1 MYKKNKQGI
10 IIVLVAL
17 TVLLACAIAFQ
28 WHGAIVAATIG
39 LTVVIVHVIS
49 EIHQRLRQLE
59 QAAPIFFAQSAN
71 INGQKIIIYA
81 AALVALFAYANTW
94 MWLAGGAL
102 LVFMLCLIQT
112 ISAFQTRLSHL
123 EQYANVETDI
133 EALAQ
138 QKINVQN
145 IERYLDEAKKT
156 ETQTPVFEQHPAWM
170 KADDQAIPNQN
181 SQSAVDFE
189 HQATTQTV
197 SWWQPALDWMMHGNP
212 ILRVAVAVLMVGVVL
227 LLRFASEHWQL
238 SLGVKLSFIAVAGVI
253 TTIAGYLL
261 QKKNQLFAVALQGV
275 GLAVVFLTL
284 IFSHHF
290 AVIAS
295 LSTASILFVILLLA
309 MVYLS
314 LKQQALYLAM
324 LALSMAY
331 LAPLVIPQNHPDVIF
346 LFGYYFVINLAVAAV
361 NFIQPWKI
369 LHQIA
374 FFATMFIGGATIGI
388 YAKTY
393 QFDTLDMILW
403 LHIALFIWL
412 SIRYSQL
419 MLRTQT
425 QDISIDQTGSQSR
438 QRLQPI
444 LDVGLIFSVPVLG
457 FSLHAYLMHNSTQ
470 ALTWGAVALAIVYIA
485 LNLWIKRRHPQL
497 SILAKSFFILAVVFT
512 ALIFPLA
519 KGAHWTSTGW
529 VIQGTALIVWGVTE
543 RYRLSRY
550 VGVVLVLLSSVALI
564 FQVWSNDHFPILS
577 TVIYA
582 IAQFISAYYLLNYQ
596 QVEKYFSARMLSGI
610 FLALGMYAGAIAG
623 VELMQWQQHGL
634 SPYLAIAVLLLASFS
649 LVIRFTSRLQ
659 WDNVQ
664 LILLGSLL
672 FLLYGESFA
681 ENVYVLLHW
690 SSKLNQV
697 SFAVASV
704 VLALML
710 ITLKSNT
717 SKESLIIGS
726 SLLWLSLAS
735 IGLSIFPMMPI
746 LALAIAPI
754 IYGIWLFQ
762 TNRTQLLHQLPVWCL
777 TLLWLV
783 LVSLDAYSAEQ
794 YYFLPLLNFTDILS
808 LLMFMGMIW
817 IIYHHDFSVE
827 QSVEWGFKVT
837 TILIGLL
844 VLSSVVVRAMHHYLG
859 TPLWGLDI
867 WSNGDVQLS
876 LTLLWV
882 ILAFILMTFSSRR
895 HIRQIWFV
903 GAGLLGIVVA
913 KLLLLDLSQSGTL
926 TRVISF
932 IGSGAVMLVIAYLAP
947 LPPALE
953 ENQKEG

>member
-28 WHGAIVAATIG
+28 WQGAIVAATVG

-49 EIHQRLRQLE
+49 EIHQRLCQLE
-59 QAAPIFFAQSAN
+59 QVAPSFFAQSAN
-71 INGQKIIIYA
+71 INGQKIIIYS

-102 LVFMLCLIQT
+102 LVLMLCLIQT
-112 ISAFQTRLSHL
+112 ISAFQTRLLHL
-123 EQYANVETDI
+123 EQYANVEPEI
-133 EALAQ
+133 EALTQ
-138 QKINVQN
+138 QKINAQN
-145 IERYLDEAKKT
+145 IELHLDETKQT

-170 KADDQAIPNQN
+170 RADHQAIPNQN
-181 SQSAVDFE
+181 SPSPVDFE
-189 HQATTQTV
+189 HQTTTRTV
-197 SWWQPALDWMMHGNP
+197 TWWQPALDWMIHGNP
-212 ILRVAVAVLMVGVVL
+212 ILRVAVALLMVGVVL

-238 SLGVKLSFIAVAGVI
+238 SLGVKLSFIAVAGVV
-253 TTIAGYLL
+253 TTIAGYFL

-295 LSTASILFVILLLA
+295 LTTASILFVILLLA
-309 MVYLS
+309 TVYLS
-314 LKQQALYLAM
+314 LKQQALYLSM

-346 LFGYYFVINLAVAAV
+346 LFGYYFLINLAVAAV

-393 QFDTLDMILW
+393 QFDTLDIILW

-419 MLRTQT
+419 MLRTQH
-425 QDISIDQTGSQSR
+425 QDSNTAQEDHYSS

-470 ALTWGAVALAIVYIA
+470 ALTWGAVALAVVYIS
-485 LNLWIKRRHPQL
+485 LNLWIKRQHPQL
-497 SILAKSFFILAVVFT
+497 STLAKSFFILAVVFT

-550 VGVVLVLLSSVALI
+550 IGVALVLLSSVALL
-564 FQVWSNDHFPILS
+564 FQVWSNDNFPILS

-582 IAQFISAYYLLNYQ
+582 VAQFISAFYLLHYQ
-596 QVEKYFSARMLSGI
+596 NVEKYFSARMLSGI

-623 VELMQWQQHGL
+623 VEFMQWQQHGL
-634 SPYLAIAVLLLASFS
+634 SPYLVIAVLLLALFRLAVHFKSK
-649 LVIRFTSRLQ
+649 LQ
-659 WDNVQ
+659 WDSVQ

-681 ENVYVLLHW
+681 ENVYSVLHW
-690 SSKLNQV
+690 SSYLNQV
-697 SFAVASV
+697 TFAMASV

-710 ITLKSNT
+710 ITLKAVP
-717 SKESLIIGS
+717 SKEGLIIRS
-726 SLLWLSLAS
+726 TLLWLSLAS
-735 IGLSIFPMMPI
+735 IGLAVFPIMPLI
-746 LALAIAPI
+746 GLALIPAL
-754 IYGIWLFQ
+754 YGIFLIANKNTQVLQQIPVLSLSLVWLI
-762 TNRTQLLHQLPVWCL
+762 LI
-777 TLLWLV
+777 
-783 LVSLDAYSAEQ
+783 SLDTHSAEQ
-794 YYFLPLLNFTDILS
+794 YYVLPLLNLTDLFS
-808 LLMFMGMIW
+808 LVVFIGLIW
-817 IIYHHDFSVE
+817 TIYHYKLSDEHSI
-827 QSVEWGFKVT
+827 EWGFKVT

-859 TPLWGLDI
+859 TPLWGIEI

-882 ILAFILMTFSSRR
+882 ILAFVLMTFSSRR

-903 GAGLLGIVVA
+903 GAALLAIVVA

-932 IGSGAVMLVIAYLAP
+932 IGSGAIMLVIAYLAP
-947 LPPALE
+947 LPPALQE
-953 ENQKEG
+953 SEKES

>member
-28 WHGAIVAATIG
+28 WQGAIVAATVG
-39 LTVVIVHVIS
+39 LTVVIVHILS
-49 EIHQRLRQLE
+49 EIHQRLCQLE
-59 QAAPIFFAQSAN
+59 QVAPNSFAQSAN
-71 INGQKIIIYA
+71 IHVQKIVIYS

-102 LVFMLCLIQT
+102 LVLMLCLIQT
-112 ISAFQTRLSHL
+112 ISAFQTRLLHL
-123 EQYANVETDI
+123 EQYANVEPEI

-138 QKINVQN
+138 QKINAQN
-145 IERYLDEAKKT
+145 IELHLDEAKQT
-156 ETQTPVFEQHPAWM
+156 GTQTPAFEQHPAWM
-170 KADDQAIPNQN
+170 QAQPKSSQTAIDVTAQPPNLAQAKAP
-181 SQSAVDFE
+181 V
-189 HQATTQTV
+189 
-197 SWWQPALDWMMHGNP
+197 WWQPALDWMIHGNP
-212 ILRVAVAVLMVGVVL
+212 ILRVAVALLMVGVVL

-238 SLGVKLSFIAVAGVI
+238 SLGVKLSFIAVAGVV
-253 TTIAGYLL
+253 TTIAGYFL

-295 LSTASILFVILLLA
+295 LTTASILFVILLLA
-309 MVYLS
+309 TVYLS
-314 LKQQALYLAM
+314 LKQQALYLSM

-346 LFGYYFVINLAVAAV
+346 LFGYYFLINLAVAAV

-393 QFDTLDMILW
+393 QFDTLDIILW
-403 LHIALFIWL
+403 LHITLFIWL

-419 MLRTQT
+419 MLRTQH
-425 QDISIDQTGSQSR
+425 QDSNIEQEDHYSS

-470 ALTWGAVALAIVYIA
+470 ALTWGAVALAVVYIS
-485 LNLWIKRRHPQL
+485 LNLWIKRQHPQL
-497 SILAKSFFILAVVFT
+497 STLAKSFFILAVVFT

-550 VGVVLVLLSSVALI
+550 IGVALVLLSSVALL

-582 IAQFISAYYLLNYQ
+582 IAQFISAFYLLHYQ
-596 QVEKYFSARMLSGI
+596 NVEKYFSARMLSGI

-623 VELMQWQQHGL
+623 VEFMQWQQHGL
-634 SPYLAIAVLLLASFS
+634 SPYLVIAVLLLALFR
-649 LVIRFTSRLQ
+649 LVVHFKSKLQ
-659 WDNVQ
+659 WGNVQ

-681 ENVYVLLHW
+681 ENVYFLLHW
-690 SSKLNQV
+690 SSHLNQV
-697 SFAVASV
+697 TFAMASV

-710 ITLKSNT
+710 ITLKAVP
-717 SKESLIIGS
+717 SKEGLIIRS
-726 SLLWLSLAS
+726 TLLWLSLAS
-735 IGLSIFPMMPI
+735 IGLAVFPIMPLI
-746 LALAIAPI
+746 GLALIPAL
-754 IYGIWLFQ
+754 YGIFLIANKNTQVLQQIPVLSLSLVWLI
-762 TNRTQLLHQLPVWCL
+762 LI
-777 TLLWLV
+777 
-783 LVSLDAYSAEQ
+783 SLDTHSAEQ
-794 YYFLPLLNFTDILS
+794 YYVLPLLNLTDLFS
-808 LLMFMGMIW
+808 LVVFIGLIW
-817 IIYHHDFSVE
+817 TIYHYKLSDEHSI
-827 QSVEWGFKVT
+827 EWGFKVT

-859 TPLWGLDI
+859 TPLWSIEI

-882 ILAFILMTFSSRR
+882 ILAFVLMTFSSRR

-903 GAGLLGIVVA
+903 GAALLGIVVV

-932 IGSGAVMLVIAYLAP
+932 IGSGAIMLVIAYLAP

-953 ENQKEG
+953 ESEKES

>member
-1 MYKKNKQGI
+1 MYKKDKQGL
-10 IIVLVAL
+10 IVVLIGLA
-17 TVLLACAIAFQ
+17 VLLSAAIALKWQ
-28 WHGAIVAATIG
+28 GTIVAAGIG
-39 LTVVIVHVIS
+39 LTVVIVHVLS
-49 EIHQRLRQLE
+49 EIHQRLSQLE
-59 QAAPIFFAQSAN
+59 QTAPSDFVQTAGI
-71 INGQKIIIYA
+71 GLQKIVIYG

-102 LVFMLCLIQT
+102 LVLLLCLVQT
-112 ISAFQTRLSHL
+112 ISAFQTRLLHL
-123 EQYANVETDI
+123 EQYATQSARLDISTQTQQQAPSTDESVELVETT
-133 EALAQ
+133 AS
-138 QKINVQN
+138 N
-145 IERYLDEAKKT
+145 T
-156 ETQTPVFEQHPAWM
+156 SHFEQQSAWMQAQPESVQSPILQNSSSAAHPSEPKHPA
-170 KADDQAIPNQN
+170 
-181 SQSAVDFE
+181 
-189 HQATTQTV
+189 
-197 SWWQPALDWMMHGNP
+197 WWQPALDWMIHGNP

-238 SLGVKLSFIAVAGVI
+238 SLGVKLSFIAVAGVV
-253 TTIAGYLL
+253 TTAAGYLL

-295 LSTASILFVILLLA
+295 LATASVLFVILLSA
-309 MVYLS
+309 TVYLS

-324 LALSMAY
+324 LALTMAY

-346 LFGYYFVINLAVAAV
+346 LFGYYFVINLAVAAL

-388 YAKTY
+388 YAKTT
-393 QFDTLDMILW
+393 QFDTLDIILW
-403 LHIALFIWL
+403 LHMALFIWL

-419 MLRTQT
+419 MLRAQNTQ
-425 QDISIDQTGSQSR
+425 QQTAQPPE
-438 QRLQPI
+438 RLQPI

-470 ALTWGAVALAIVYIA
+470 ALTWGAVALAIVYIS
-485 LNLWIKRRHPQL
+485 LNIWIKRQHPQL
-497 SILAKSFFILAVVFT
+497 SILAKSFFILAVVFV

-550 VGVVLVLLSSVALI
+550 VGVALVLLSSVALL

-577 TVIYA
+577 TA
-582 IAQFISAYYLLNYQ
+582 IFALAQFISAFYLLHYQ
-596 QVEKYFSARMLSGI
+596 EVEKYFSARMLSGV
-610 FLALGMYAGAIAG
+610 FLVLGLYSGAIAG
-623 VELMQWQQHGL
+623 VEFRHWQGHGL
-634 SPYLAIAVLLLASFS
+634 SPYLMIASGLLAVFS
-649 LVIRFTSRLQ
+649 LVVKRYARTQWGALQ
-659 WDNVQ
+659 
-664 LILLGSLL
+664 LL
-672 FLLYGESFA
+672 FVGALVALAYVESFA
-681 ENVYVLLHW
+681 VNIYQQLHW
-690 SSKLNQV
+690 PTGLQQAKFS
-697 SFAVASV
+697 VA
-704 VLALML
+704 
-710 ITLKSNT
+710 T
-717 SKESLIIGS
+717 II
-726 SLLWLSLAS
+726 LAS
-735 IGLSIFPMMPI
+735 IVIDVDQRRFGIWATIFW
-746 LALAIAPI
+746 LNLAIIGLAFFPI
-754 IYGIWLFQ
+754 MPLIGFAIIPVFFAIFLFA
-762 TNRTQLLHQLPVWCL
+762 TKNTQLLQQSPVWCL
-777 TLLWLV
+777 SLLWLV
-783 LVSLDAYSAEQ
+783 LVSLDLHSAEQ
-794 YYFLPLLNFTDILS
+794 YYYLPLLNFTDLLS
-808 LLMFMGMIW
+808 LLVFAGLIW
-817 IIYHHDFSVE
+817 VIYQHDFSAE
-827 QSVEWGFKVT
+827 RSMEWGFKVT

-859 TPLWGLDI
+859 TPFWSAAI

-903 GAGLLGIVVA
+903 GAALLGIVVA

-947 LPPALE
+947 LPPALSE
-953 ENQKEG
+953 TKKES

>member
-1 MYKKNKQGI
+1 MYKKDKQGMVM
-10 IIVLVAL
+10 VLVAL
-17 TVLLACAIAFQ
+17 TVLLASAIAFQ
-28 WHGAIVAATIG
+28 WQGTIIAAAIG
-39 LTVVIVHVIS
+39 LTVVVVHILS
-49 EIHQRLRQLE
+49 EIHQRLLQLE
-59 QAAPIFFAQSAN
+59 QVAPSYFAQSAG
-71 INGQKIIIYA
+71 IGMQRIVIYG

-102 LVFMLCLIQT
+102 LVLMLCLIQT
-112 ISAFQTRLSHL
+112 ISAFQTRLLHL
-123 EQYANVETDI
+123 EQYTNADSKAEVLSNI
-133 EALAQ
+133 
-138 QKINVQN
+138 QN
-145 IERYLDEAKKT
+145 IEIDQTTPTTTPNFEA
-156 ETQTPVFEQHPAWM
+156 QHPAWM
-170 KADDQAIPNQN
+170 QANVAATLNMDIQGSIANNNQP
-181 SQSAVDFE
+181 AVKE
-189 HQATTQTV
+189 QA
-197 SWWQPALDWMMHGNP
+197 WWQPALDWMIHGNP

-238 SLGVKLSFIAVAGVI
+238 SLGVKLGFIASAGVI
-253 TTIAGYLL
+253 TTIAGYWL

-290 AVIAS
+290 AVIAN
-295 LSTASILFVILLLA
+295 LTTASILFVILLLVT
-309 MVYLS
+309 VYLS

-346 LFGYYFVINLAVAAV
+346 LFAYYLLINLAVAAV

-374 FFATMFIGGATIGI
+374 FFATMFIGGAVIGI
-388 YAKTY
+388 YAKTQ
-393 QFDTLDMILW
+393 QFATLDWILW

-412 SIRYSQL
+412 SVRYSQL
-419 MLRTQT
+419 MLRTQN
-425 QDISIDQTGSQSR
+425 QDLNLNQDTGQKT

-470 ALTWGAVALAIVYIA
+470 AMTWGAVALAIVYIS
-485 LNLWIKRRHPQL
+485 LNLWIKRQHPQL
-497 SILAKSFFILAVVFT
+497 SILAKSFFILAVVFV

-543 RYRLSRY
+543 RNRLSRY
-550 VGVVLVLLSSVALI
+550 IGVILVLFSSVALI

-577 TVIYA
+577 TIIYA
-582 IAQFISAYYLLNYQ
+582 LAQFISAFYLLHYQ
-596 QVEKYFSARMLSGI
+596 EVEKYFSARMLSGI
-610 FLALGMYAGAIAG
+610 FLALGLYAGAVAG
-623 VELMQWQQHGL
+623 VELMQWQQYGL
-634 SPYLAIAVLLLASFS
+634 SSYLAIAVS
-649 LVIRFTSRLQ
+649 LFTLFNVFIQFKSKLE
-659 WDNVQ
+659 WDNVKLV
-664 LILLGSLL
+664 LIGGLLCLI
-672 FLLYGESFA
+672 YGESFA
-681 ENVYVLLHW
+681 IEIYTQHQWQSILQQSCFMVAAFGLVFILTTIEDYKKHLSLW
-690 SSKLNQV
+690 S
-697 SFAVASV
+697 
-704 VLALML
+704 
-710 ITLKSNT
+710 T
-717 SKESLIIGS
+717 
-726 SLLWLSLAS
+726 LLWLSSASVGLA
-735 IGLSIFPMMPI
+735 IFPI
-746 LALAIAPI
+746 LPLVGLAILPI
-754 IYGIWLFQ
+754 GYHMAFMRKDSEILVQIPVISLNLIWLM
-762 TNRTQLLHQLPVWCL
+762 LI
-777 TLLWLV
+777 
-783 LVSLDAYSAEQ
+783 SLDYYSAEH
-794 YYFLPLLNFTDILS
+794 YYLLPILNYTDATS
-808 LLMFMGMIW
+808 LLMLAAVLWTIYQRQMMIPPELRAG
-817 IIYHHDFSVE
+817 IKI
-827 QSVEWGFKVT
+827 T

-903 GAGLLGIVVA
+903 GAALLGIVVA

-947 LPPALE
+947 LPPTFE
-953 ENQKEG
+953 ESQKEG